1 MVKARDRIKVYKD
14 GRFLEVVAI
23 FDTGAGGSYLSDR
36 AAKEIGYEE
45 YPQPRRVPLAVK
57 EKEAEVVGYMR
68 AVDIEVAG
76 YVLPEKETI
85 GVIKD
90 LNVDAIV
97 GLNLIEK
104 YNITLEKD
112 AVAFREYPPRAF
124 LL

>member
-1 MVKARDRIKVYKD
+1 LVKARDRIKVYKD
-14 GRFLEVVAI
+14 GRLLEVLAI

-36 AAKEIGYEE
+36 AAEGIGYER

-57 EKEAEVVGYMR
+57 EKEAEVVGYMP
-68 AVDIEVAG
+68 AVDVEIAG
-76 YVLPEKETI
+76 YVLPEKETM
-85 GVIKD
+85 GVIRD

-112 AVAFREYPPRAF
+112 AVGFREYPPRAF